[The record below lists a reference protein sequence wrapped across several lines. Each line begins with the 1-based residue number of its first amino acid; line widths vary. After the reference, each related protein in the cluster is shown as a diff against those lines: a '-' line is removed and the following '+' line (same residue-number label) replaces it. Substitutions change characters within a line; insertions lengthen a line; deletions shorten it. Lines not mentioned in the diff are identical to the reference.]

1 MVRYLY
7 KYNRTLVPFSRLNK
21 KEQPEAEKVLRRKI
35 RNRQLSKYKFIRQYP
50 INNFVLDFYC
60 VEVKLAVE
68 VDGGQH
74 MDSLYD
80 KQRDSVLKNLSI
92 KVIRFWDNEVLDNID
107 EVLEKILF
115 ELQSLSKTTSS

>member
-1 MVRYLY
+1 
-7 KYNRTLVPFSRLNK
+7 LNK